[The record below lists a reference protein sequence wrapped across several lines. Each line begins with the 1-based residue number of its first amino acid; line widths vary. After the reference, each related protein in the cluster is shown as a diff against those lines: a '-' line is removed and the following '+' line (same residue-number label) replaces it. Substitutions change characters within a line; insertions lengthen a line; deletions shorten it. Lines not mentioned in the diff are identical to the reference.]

1 MAMNT
6 VVRKPTAERRN
17 EIILAVLKIVSEQGL
32 PSLTTATIAAEV
44 GVTTGA
50 LFRHFASMSDI
61 FAAVVVY
68 AVGEI
73 EGTFPASSNP
83 PDERLFEFARNRIAL
98 LRSAPGLA
106 WLMRS
111 EQAYL
116 TLPPKSA
123 ALLKSVSKRSKKF
136 ILDALK
142 DGAAQ
147 GSIRKDIDP
156 DHMLVMI
163 LGTIHALI
171 GMPGGRRLSA
181 TAQEQQSGQVLDA
194 LSRMVRVIAK

>member
-1 MAMNT
+1 MQKP
-6 VVRKPTAERRN
+6 VRKPTAERRK
-17 EIILAVLKIVSEQGL
+17 EIVMAVLKIVSERGL
-32 PSLTTATIAAEV
+32 PALTTATIAAEV
-44 GVTTGA
+44 GVTSGA
-50 LFRHFASMSDI
+50 IFRHFASIDDI
-61 FAAVVVY
+61 FAAVVEY
-68 AVGEI
+68 ALNEI
-73 EGTFPASSNP
+73 EGTFPAVSNP
-83 PDERLFEFARNRIAL
+83 PDERLFEFAQNRITL

-116 TLPPKSA
+116 ILPAKSA
-123 ALLKSVSKRSKKF
+123 ALLKDVAKRSKKF

-142 DGAAQ
+142 AGAQA

-181 TAQEQQSGQVLDA
+181 TAQQQQSGLVLDA
-194 LSRMVRVIAK
+194 LAHMVKVPAK

>member
-1 MAMNT
+1 MNT
-6 VVRKPTAERRN
+6 LVRKPTAERRQ
-17 EIILAVLKIVSEQGL
+17 EIVLAVLKIVSERGL

-50 LFRHFASMSDI
+50 IFRHFASIDDI
-61 FAAVVVY
+61 FAAVVKY
-68 AVGEI
+68 AVNEI
-73 EGTFPASSNP
+73 ESTFPASSNP

-116 TLPPKSA
+116 TLPAKSA
-123 ALLKSVSKRSKKF
+123 DLLKDVSKRSKGF

-142 DGAAQ
+142 DGARQ

-156 DHMLVMI
+156 ESMLVMI

-181 TAQEQQSGQVLDA
+181 TAQRQQSGLVLDA
-194 LSRMVRVIAK
+194 LARMVKVTAE

>member
-1 MAMNT
+1 MKNP
-6 VVRKPTAERRN
+6 VRKPTAERRK
-17 EIILAVLKIVSEQGL
+17 EIVLAVLKIVSERGL
-32 PSLTTATIAAEV
+32 PALTTATIAAEV
-44 GVTTGA
+44 GMSSGA
-50 LFRHFASMSDI
+50 IFRHFASIDDI
-61 FAAVVVY
+61 FAAVVEY

-73 EGTFPASSNP
+73 EGTFPAASNP
-83 PDERLFEFARNRIAL
+83 PDERLFEFAQNRIAL

-116 TLPPKSA
+116 TLPTNSA
-123 ALLKSVSKRSKKF
+123 TLLKAVAERSKKF
-136 ILDALK
+136 ILEALK
-142 DGAAQ
+142 DGIAQ

-156 DHMLVMI
+156 EHMLVMI

-181 TAQEQQSGQVLDA
+181 TARQQQSGQVLDA
-194 LSRMVRVIAK
+194 LARMVRVAAK